1 MIATAN
7 RLAADGANGRLRR
20 LAQSPKLLCV
30 VAKAR
35 LTPRDQQLVFG
46 GCIEDLYGDHRV
58 IVNQRPV
65 A

>member
-1 MIATAN
+1 
-7 RLAADGANGRLRR
+7 
-20 LAQSPKLLCV
+20 
-30 VAKAR
+30 
-35 LTPRDQQLVFG
+35 LVFG